1 RDLSEAVVR
10 TDVTE
15 LEKLSDLEVGAV
27 RRCDWLADC
36 AISVQHAVTESS
48 VEYQAEVVIGS
59 GILGRRL
66 IPIRIIGL
74 KKRAIREL
82 PASAGCLPLARQ
94 VRESNP
100 GPGGD
105 LRSHGSH
112 HPKIQQQFATDLQ
125 AALSCIAPRS
135 LRGVFDEEAVAVC
148 DGERELTGGCCSE
161 KQKLQLHKRLQL
173 HDVAFFGS
181 DADVTNGQSRPN
193 LKQVGIPPGQD
204 GLERYLRS
212 PKVEDHASTGRTSDP
227 GHTRHRAWIPA
238 RSSITK
244 ADELRRLLVA
254 TNPGAAGQWR
264 RSSRD
269 HLQAGR
275 RRFHDYS
282 RTPGGGR
289 LSGRLLKPNC
299 TVPAA
304 PGRTGTC
311 RVPGSVSGRAGAL
324 PGGDAQEK
332 KLPFVTTPPRTWTPS
347 GEASKA
353 AATGGRGKGRKP
365 ARNTIRSGL
374 TQRTKQLLDT
384 AKAHNRSNPQ
394 PSVTTAAPQEN
405 LTKSENAAQVA
416 APRSTMETIRE
427 GGAHGTGFWS
437 HRQGR
442 RGSPPAQ
449 SALSRQETA
458 RTTREIPGVDIL
470 QLNMH
475 YCIAFEMSSGQDDG
489 SGCPGH
495 DEGNCHLD
503 DFFAQAFKSFEAE
516 ANATASGAASPQS
529 PPGPAGGPAVDEEP
543 AALLVRLVGL
553 DCPNCPDPLELT
565 LTLCTESATGC
576 SIESEWE
583 PLTLLC
589 DPALDLQQQ
598 QQQQL
603 DAPVLFREVGGSL
616 AATSSM
622 HIRMDRRGRLPSPRL
637 SLGGALRG
645 GGGGGGVNGGA
656 GSGSFVLRPFG
667 QGFADVGRAATA
679 GEVLS
684 VRIGLIGDTGDSGGS
699 GGNTVGGSV
708 SSRMS
713 RAASVAFDSPQ
724 RPSAA
729 GSVLGQ
735 LKLHA
740 RIVVGAAAIAAAAN
754 SALLASRPTSQRGL
768 GRADRDEAYLWLQRG
783 EFGIKDPNVE
793 IKAQVVDSAGS
804 PVPAALANLE
814 AALSGRGG
822 PRPGEQQFRS
832 RVLHHQARPVWNQI
846 VRLDLSRLLLNAE
859 YQVALE
865 AWHRSSMSQRG
876 ERRLGFARLPLVAVE
891 RGVACLSPA
900 GSRIVVFHDSE
911 DAAVAAVAATS
922 PTSTDSR
929 SNLSSLDDRASSGEA
944 GDAVDGRARRPVS
957 NRITVILDFCT
968 GRRSTSWRLASLLLP
983 LPHQRSPHRPAE
995 LRLDTE
1001 DQRDLLA
1008 CFHRLLASLL
1018 PRLCAQESS
1027 VSDPAFASLVRL
1039 LALAAKQPQQE
1050 AARIAA
1056 CVAETQMPV
1065 GLHRV
1070 LLRQLA
1076 TEVHRDFR
1084 LATGS
1089 QAVMRDLYDSVRPI
1103 LRLVAAS
1110 ASREGQQRSEVVQPE
1125 FEFLFRALREH
1136 PIRPDNELQCK
1147 FASMLVTDCLPLL
1160 VAAAE
1165 PRWLWQQLR
1174 RLLTDLRAGQ
1184 NGRLPLGLLRF
1195 THLVEIDEFWQWP
1208 DTRLQLAEAA
1218 ADHAIEVLIAQKVR
1232 PGNLGML
1239 ESTIRPLNEL
1249 LRRLG
1254 LLDAATVEP
1263 EVRLLA
1269 SRRLLRPLLQVCA
1282 LVAFDRPVANM
1293 RLPQKPQEPKYLRWI
1308 LTSIVSLME
1317 LFNRS
1322 EGAWHARAR
1331 GRSGRSAGPVCSVVF
1346 GGEDGG
1352 SLGGPEEPDEP
1363 WDVLGPANVVQGRV
1377 GPEVVEPVSVEG
1389 RAVADEV
1396 HGIFILEAA
1405 EGAEFTPA
1413 NTSEEAVPGKA
1424 TVTCEGHSESA
1435 DIFSILIQ
1443 KDSPQLEGRIGHC
1456 RTRLAAVGDTI
1467 PSAQVQDVRP
1477 VVNLT
1482 INDCGGDGGQGH
1494 GAKGRA
1500 GTARL
1505 SEGVGELVTF
1515 EAGVSWDP
1523 REPDGV
1529 PPSQL
1534 VELPDTVAD
1543 CSGVRSVLAVELSCT
1558 GADGKDFILEDAGES
1573 ASVLGNFKAQ
1583 VRVRQE
1589 LALRHRSLWL
1599 EANTSLDEPA
1609 GGFSSLATDKDVQRR
1624 EAEKGVEAVK
1634 GSRERGIQDHAAR
1647 TSLHL
1652 FEGFVAG
1659 FNLQGAGPDQAG
1671 VCNGRSD
1678 HCGIDPPETLWG
1690 EAPGGAD
1697 GSAQLR
1703 KNREGFFGFG
1713 LDVGGPAQPV
1723 VQRNAETLGVD
1734 GDWSASATIGLL
1746 QGKPEGGPRLGY
1758 GCCLRL
1764 APRRRESELGRQR
1777 PPGGN
1782 PTSWKAEPCRR
1793 PVPSAGFQCF
1803 FERHESARGEVS
1815 ETELRQ
1821 TGPPATA
1828 GGSTS
1833 ARGGLSSANSLVRL
1847 GIGLLLPLGRRGMS
1861 PSSGSGAL
1869 PVFLGL
1875 HLALLTAE
1883 DGQLMETK
1891 VEAEDDCG
1899 PGRALADRAVVH
1911 KTTGVEIRVPLEQE
1925 LPQLLPGLDCTVGR
1939 DPNPMADGLR
1949 PLALQGEGAGRMHP
1963 FALVDLTM
1971 STKTPSRIEQAL
1983 VDGTPRD
1990 VELLGRQVEIP
2001 AEDHHGGL
2009 QRLLDLGRVG
2019 LGGLERG
2026 RFVFG
2031 RRRSSSPLLLPLTV
2045 AADVPLSSRLGRARS
2060 ARLAARVIGG
2070 SVSWPGWTRLGAWL
2084 EAADGASA
2092 DAAAAA
2098 CASWSPVLGLEVWPS
2113 LPAARTD
2120 LVDEAA
2126 EMLQFLS
2133 GIFDQYGGRWV
2144 PGTACCCSITMETM
2158 RRLAALLPLESL
2170 PGLAGAALSSLFS
2183 FIQQP
2188 QAVASMGER
2197 RRHPRL
2203 AALPPDLRQPAL
2215 ETARS
2220 IWARLSAPTRADLAP
2235 SLVPRLLRCA
2245 AAARPNQ
2252 LELLSEAVGMLADL
2266 LQIPDSAH
2274 ASATQLTLALDKLME
2289 EQRADEGF
2297 SARFRRQL
2305 AEALDEANGAP
2316 GSQLVSA
2323 VSEQLNLL
2331 RESARRP
2338 SGSAGSAA
2346 ELADD
2351 PQALALHRL
2360 QRFYQEAGLH
2370 QLAWR
2375 CCLRLWQL
2383 QQRAGRLIE
2392 AACCLASV
2400 ARSLDW
2406 SDEAPPGGDGF
2417 KFAGG
2422 AAGLHDSGTA
2432 QGSRVAE

>member
-1 RDLSEAVVR
+1 
-10 TDVTE
+10 
-15 LEKLSDLEVGAV
+15 
-27 RRCDWLADC
+27 
-36 AISVQHAVTESS
+36 
-48 VEYQAEVVIGS
+48 
-59 GILGRRL
+59 
-66 IPIRIIGL
+66 
-74 KKRAIREL
+74 
-82 PASAGCLPLARQ
+82 
-94 VRESNP
+94 
-100 GPGGD
+100 
-105 LRSHGSH
+105 
-112 HPKIQQQFATDLQ
+112 
-125 AALSCIAPRS
+125 
-135 LRGVFDEEAVAVC
+135 
-148 DGERELTGGCCSE
+148 
-161 KQKLQLHKRLQL
+161 
-173 HDVAFFGS
+173 
-181 DADVTNGQSRPN
+181 
-193 LKQVGIPPGQD
+193 
-204 GLERYLRS
+204 
-212 PKVEDHASTGRTSDP
+212 
-227 GHTRHRAWIPA
+227 
-238 RSSITK
+238 
-244 ADELRRLLVA
+244 
-254 TNPGAAGQWR
+254 
-264 RSSRD
+264 
-269 HLQAGR
+269 
-275 RRFHDYS
+275 
-282 RTPGGGR
+282 
-289 LSGRLLKPNC
+289 
-299 TVPAA
+299 
-304 PGRTGTC
+304 
-311 RVPGSVSGRAGAL
+311 
-324 PGGDAQEK
+324 
-332 KLPFVTTPPRTWTPS
+332 
-347 GEASKA
+347 
-353 AATGGRGKGRKP
+353 
-365 ARNTIRSGL
+365 
-374 TQRTKQLLDT
+374 
-384 AKAHNRSNPQ
+384 
-394 PSVTTAAPQEN
+394 
-405 LTKSENAAQVA
+405 
-416 APRSTMETIRE
+416 
-427 GGAHGTGFWS
+427 
-437 HRQGR
+437 
-442 RGSPPAQ
+442 
-449 SALSRQETA
+449 
-458 RTTREIPGVDIL
+458 
-470 QLNMH
+470 
-475 YCIAFEMSSGQDDG
+475 MSSGQDDG

-1218 ADHAIEVLIAQKVR
+1218 ADHAIEVLIAQKVKIEEQVR

-1322 EGAWHARAR
+1322 EGAWHA
-1331 GRSGRSAGPVCSVVF
+1331 
-1346 GGEDGG
+1346 
-1352 SLGGPEEPDEP
+1352 
-1363 WDVLGPANVVQGRV
+1363 
-1377 GPEVVEPVSVEG
+1377 
-1389 RAVADEV
+1389 
-1396 HGIFILEAA
+1396 
-1405 EGAEFTPA
+1405 
-1413 NTSEEAVPGKA
+1413 
-1424 TVTCEGHSESA
+1424 
-1435 DIFSILIQ
+1435 
-1443 KDSPQLEGRIGHC
+1443 
-1456 RTRLAAVGDTI
+1456 
-1467 PSAQVQDVRP
+1467 
-1477 VVNLT
+1477 
-1482 INDCGGDGGQGH
+1482 
-1494 GAKGRA
+1494 
-1500 GTARL
+1500 
-1505 SEGVGELVTF
+1505 
-1515 EAGVSWDP
+1515 
-1523 REPDGV
+1523 
-1529 PPSQL
+1529 
-1534 VELPDTVAD
+1534 
-1543 CSGVRSVLAVELSCT
+1543 
-1558 GADGKDFILEDAGES
+1558 
-1573 ASVLGNFKAQ
+1573 
-1583 VRVRQE
+1583 
-1589 LALRHRSLWL
+1589 
-1599 EANTSLDEPA
+1599 
-1609 GGFSSLATDKDVQRR
+1609 
-1624 EAEKGVEAVK
+1624 
-1634 GSRERGIQDHAAR
+1634 
-1647 TSLHL
+1647 
-1652 FEGFVAG
+1652 
-1659 FNLQGAGPDQAG
+1659 
-1671 VCNGRSD
+1671 
-1678 HCGIDPPETLWG
+1678 
-1690 EAPGGAD
+1690 
-1697 GSAQLR
+1697 
-1703 KNREGFFGFG
+1703 
-1713 LDVGGPAQPV
+1713 
-1723 VQRNAETLGVD
+1723 
-1734 GDWSASATIGLL
+1734 
-1746 QGKPEGGPRLGY
+1746 
-1758 GCCLRL
+1758 
-1764 APRRRESELGRQR
+1764 
-1777 PPGGN
+1777 
-1782 PTSWKAEPCRR
+1782 
-1793 PVPSAGFQCF
+1793 
-1803 FERHESARGEVS
+1803 
-1815 ETELRQ
+1815 
-1821 TGPPATA
+1821 
-1828 GGSTS
+1828 
-1833 ARGGLSSANSLVRL
+1833 
-1847 GIGLLLPLGRRGMS
+1847 
-1861 PSSGSGAL
+1861 
-1869 PVFLGL
+1869 
-1875 HLALLTAE
+1875 
-1883 DGQLMETK
+1883 
-1891 VEAEDDCG
+1891 
-1899 PGRALADRAVVH
+1899 
-1911 KTTGVEIRVPLEQE
+1911 
-1925 LPQLLPGLDCTVGR
+1925 
-1939 DPNPMADGLR
+1939 
-1949 PLALQGEGAGRMHP
+1949 
-1963 FALVDLTM
+1963 
-1971 STKTPSRIEQAL
+1971 
-1983 VDGTPRD
+1983 
-1990 VELLGRQVEIP
+1990 
-2001 AEDHHGGL
+2001 
-2009 QRLLDLGRVG
+2009 
-2019 LGGLERG
+2019 
-2026 RFVFG
+2026 
-2031 RRRSSSPLLLPLTV
+2031 
-2045 AADVPLSSRLGRARS
+2045 
-2060 ARLAARVIGG
+2060 
-2070 SVSWPGWTRLGAWL
+2070 WL

-2133 GIFDQYGGRWV
+2133 GIFDQYGGRWGAWNGLLLLESAV
-2144 PGTACCCSITMETM
+2144 TMETM

-2417 KFAGG
+2417 KLPVELRDCTTQAQLKERLLQTASERFRAGG
-2422 AAGLHDSGTA
+2422 LPLKAKQLTEELWLHLKDRLLEFKRERAVLLRLSGLCQELQSPNLSDWRCPAPAYYLAALRSGAEAELPAGLRRAAGATDAPRHFVCAFPDGASIEEAAARLERLLHGAIVLPAALAGAEDAFSEDLDESDGEDEEIFEDPDAADTQSCDSPALRIRLYPLTPVPEPPMPGLVGGGSGFGGFSALSAMRHHRYNDVRRFQRFDAPRRRRQRHRLLRLYETEEPLPAPVRLLPARLLETRRQGPLEVATA
-2432 QGSRVAE
+2432 SAEATVWQLRCAARQIAEAAPADPEEAAEDWRQVAELSRRSVAEVDAALAELRAAELVNDADEAADGGDAGAGSSGHRSRLLGEARQLFEQATRCLELLYHRRPPGIGTGGSNEEVVDISRQLLQRLCSFRDFRDVTVAGSAATASCRDRLELLESGSGPPIVSRNFCKRPSLL